1 MRDSFEAPRQSQTPG
16 SLPPFVVQSA
26 RVCCI
31 HSDNTTR
38 VKHRK
43 THKVM
48 VTLKASED
56 FFFLPHF
63 KLDQRRRFSLCNL
76 GCSLKYSVKSPQ
88 LTFPIISQLLYLI
101 ISLTG
106 TRCESSWTYLRRC
119 LKKKRKKKRKIPP
132 PRNPTNTRTHI
143 NLAFYFKSF
152 MFSNISSFTSC
163 VFKREERTKKRK

>member
-1 MRDSFEAPRQSQTPG
+1 MNLRHLKVSPR
-16 SLPPFVVQSA
+16 FVVQSA

-31 HSDNTTR
+31 HSDNTIQ
-38 VKHRK
+38 VKHRR

-48 VTLKASED
+48 LTLKASED
-56 FFFLPHF
+56 LFFLPHF
-63 KLDQRRRFSLCNL
+63 KLDQRKTFSFCNL
-76 GCSLKYSVKSPQ
+76 GCSLKYSVNSPQ

-106 TRCESSWTYLRRC
+106 TWCESSWTYLRRC
-119 LKKKRKKKRKIPP
+119 FKKKRKKKRRKIPP

-143 NLAFYFKSF
+143 NLPFYFKSF

-163 VFKREERTKKRK
+163 VFKEKKG